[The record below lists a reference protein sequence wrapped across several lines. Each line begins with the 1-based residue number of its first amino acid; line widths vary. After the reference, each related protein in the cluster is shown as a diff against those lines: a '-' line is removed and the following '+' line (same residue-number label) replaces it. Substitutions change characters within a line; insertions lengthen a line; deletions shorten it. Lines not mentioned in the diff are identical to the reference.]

1 MRRTAGSRDWVKR
14 IMGNQPRIGKIGAA
28 EAIGMIK
35 SGQRVALSPVCAE
48 PLNLVKEL
56 LAAKDRLENVTIYTM
71 MPMGDCGYASPEM
84 LPHFNVK
91 AFSVGPRLMEA
102 LNQGYAEYIPCH
114 LSQIPVFF
122 RERLI
127 EPPDVALIQLSPPD
141 SHGYCS
147 LGVSV
152 SYIRPVIDNA
162 KVVIAEINEEMP
174 RTQGDAL
181 VHLSQVDYVVESNHP
196 LPVIPPPKIGRIEKK
211 IAEFTAELVPDGAV
225 IQVGIGNIADAI
237 LQELAAKKNL
247 SVHTGTFSDGVLA
260 LVNAGAVEARRGEPR
275 SGRLTTTE
283 IIGSAELYRF
293 CDNNPLVA
301 VRPIDFTHNIDVLG
315 RINNLISV
323 TAGIQIDLMGQV
335 NAEMRGETLV
345 NGVGGQ
351 LDFLRGATAS
361 PGGKGVVVF
370 PATAQKDE
378 VSRIV
383 AKLDTG
389 ATATVG
395 RADIDFVITEYG
407 VARLRGK
414 TLAERAGELI
424 AIAHPDFR
432 DELRRAYNKIKR

>member
-1 MRRTAGSRDWVKR
+1 M
-14 IMGNQPRIGKIGAA
+14 GKIDAA

-102 LNQGYAEYIPCH
+102 LNKGYAEYVPCH

-237 LQELAAKKNL
+237 LQELTTKKNL
-247 SVHTGTFSDGVLA
+247 SVHTGTFSDGVMT
-260 LVNAGAVEARRGEPR
+260 LVNAGAVEARRGESQ

-283 IIGSAELYRF
+283 IIGSAELYSF

-301 VRPIDFTHNIDVLG
+301 LCPIDYTHNIGILS
-315 RINNLISV
+315 RIEKLVSV
-323 TAGIQIDLMGQV
+323 TAGIEIDLSGQV

-345 NGVGGQ
+345 NGIGGQ
-351 LDFLRGATAS
+351 LDFLRGAVAS
-361 PGGKGVVVF
+361 PGGKGVIVF
-370 PATAQKDE
+370 PSTARNGQ

-383 AKLDTG
+383 PQIG
-389 ATATVG
+389 AGTTVTVG

-407 VARLRGK
+407 VAQLRGK
-414 TLAERAGELI
+414 SLAERAGELI
-424 AIAHPDFR
+424 AVAHPDFR
-432 DELRRAYNKIKR
+432 EELKCAYNKMKC